1 MFRIFWLILSLAA
14 FTAHSA
20 YPTSFSNAKSKAEK
34 KVYFDRHTTFYCGCD
49 YVFDDIED
57 RDSDGNKHETM
68 IYPEACG
75 YEARNPIT
83 KSGKVNARIS
93 RIEWEHVVTAFV
105 IGGHLDEW
113 KNKENYP
120 QCQKSDGKYI
130 SGRDCAYK
138 LNPAFKKA
146 HDDMQNLVPAVG
158 ELNGDRSNYAF
169 AVIQGEQRNYGQC
182 DFEIDFDKDVAE
194 PPDSVK
200 GNIARIYFYMIQ
212 THGAQIPS
220 EELTMYLYWDKL
232 DPVDDWE
239 CLRNKR
245 IHEEQGQGNHFV
257 SQQCDIR

>member
-1 MFRIFWLILSLAA
+1 MSRVVLLILSAVA
-14 FTAHSA
+14 FTAHA
-20 YPTSFSNAKSKAEK
+20 DYPTSFSNAKSKAEK
-34 KVYFDRHTTFYCGCD
+34 KVYFDRYTTFYCGCD
-49 YVFDDIED
+49 YVFDDTED
-57 RDSDGNKHETM
+57 RDGDGNTHETM
-68 IYPEACG
+68 IYPEVCG
-75 YEARNPIT
+75 YEARNPVT
-83 KSGKVNARIS
+83 KSGKVNSRVS
-93 RIEWEHVVTAFV
+93 RIEWEHVVPAHV
-105 IGGHLDEW
+105 VGGHLDEW

-120 QCQKSDGKYI
+120 QCQKPNGKYI

-138 LNPAFKKA
+138 LDASFKKA
-146 HDDMQNLVPAVG
+146 HDDMHNLVPAVG

-220 EELTMYLYWDKL
+220 EELTMYLYWNKL

>member
-1 MFRIFWLILSLAA
+1 
-14 FTAHSA
+14 
-20 YPTSFSNAKSKAEK
+20 
-34 KVYFDRHTTFYCGCD
+34 
-49 YVFDDIED
+49 
-57 RDSDGNKHETM
+57 M

-146 HDDMQNLVPAVG
+146 HDDMHNLVPAVG

-182 DFEIDFDKDVAE
+182 DFEIDFDKDLAE

-212 THGAQIPS
+212 A
-220 EELTMYLYWDKL
+220 
-232 DPVDDWE
+232 
-239 CLRNKR
+239 
-245 IHEEQGQGNHFV
+245 
-257 SQQCDIR
+257 